1 LLKAVSTD
9 MAEVALT
16 PEELTLYTNEV
27 MPLIRAK
34 VPPEYQARAD
44 AAVKQ
49 TLAKAKARF
58 APTVFK
64 GVKVMDGLGLAEGN
78 PKDFNLTTFRKEYTA
93 TGWQDSPIAN
103 FTTSQNTYLVIV
115 GYEDP
120 EPVNVIRK
128 VQWTVAGNTL
138 PIEDVTLLAE
148 KPTQKMGTEP
158 IIVAPRTL
166 VDLDVEV
173 RPTGWSSFKPL
184 FFVIAPRDYLISRT
198 FLS

>member
-1 LLKAVSTD
+1 
-9 MAEVALT
+9 MAEIALE
-16 PEELTLYTNEV
+16 PGEETLFANEV
-27 MPLIRAK
+27 IPLIKSK
-34 VPPEYQARAD
+34 VPEEYQARAE
-44 AAVKQ
+44 AAVREA
-49 TLAKAKARF
+49 LAKAKARF

-78 PKDFNLTTFRKEYTA
+78 PKDFNLTTFRTEYTA
-93 TGWQDSPIAN
+93 TGWRDSPIAN
-103 FTTSQNTYLVIV
+103 FTTSQYTYLVIV

-128 VQWTVAGNTL
+128 IQWDVAGKTL

-148 KPTQKMGTEP
+148 KPTQKIGTEP
-158 IIVAPRTL
+158 IIIAPRTL

>member
-9 MAEVALT
+9 MAEIALT

-49 TLAKAKARF
+49 TLATAKARF

-78 PKDFNLTTFRKEYTA
+78 PKDFNLTTFRREYTA
-93 TGWQDSPIAN
+93 TGWRDSPIAN
-103 FTTSQNTYLVIV
+103 FTTSQYTYLVIV

-128 VQWTVAGNTL
+128 IQWDVAGKTL

-148 KPTQKMGTEP
+148 KPTQKIGTEP
-158 IIVAPRTL
+158 IIIAPRTL